1 MKKIVMMLFMQ
12 MAALT
17 LFAQLTLQG
26 KVTGAGGEPL
36 PGASVVLE
44 GTYYGISTESD
55 GSFSFTRISPGKY
68 ALVVSFVGYESHRQ
82 VVSTGSDAA
91 AGEPAGD
98 IEIRLIPKVIYTEEV
113 MVQASRAKEK
123 TPIAFSDLSGE
134 SLQSRNMGQDL
145 PFLLA
150 QTPSVV
156 ATSDAGNGIG
166 YTSFRVRGADMNRM
180 NVTVNG
186 IPLNDAESHTTFFVD
201 QPDLASSAE
210 AIQIQRGAGTST
222 NGAAAFGASVNL
234 QTLALQPDAYARII
248 SSAGSFHTF
257 RNTLALGTGLLG
269 NHFSFDAR
277 LSGIRSDGF
286 IDRSFSN
293 LKSYYLSGGW
303 YSAHTVVR
311 AVAFTGWEKTY
322 QAWNGVPSVR
332 LHNDLAGMK
341 GYGEHG
347 LYSADETAH
356 LIASDP
362 RTYNLYTYEN
372 QVDLY
377 QQDNVQLHLTHRFSS
392 SLHGHA
398 ALHHTH
404 GEGYYEQ
411 FRARDK
417 FTNYAL
423 PNPEVH
429 GTVITRTDL
438 VRRKWLDND
447 FMGGIF
453 TLSYSHGNG
462 DLTWGGGYN
471 HYRGNHFGR
480 IIWAQYLGSVAPDH
494 EWYRNQGDKK
504 DLNSYVRGSYE
515 VVYGLRIYGDAQFR
529 HIRYSIDGIDDDLRN
544 LDQQHTYDFFNPKA
558 GIHYQPNSRNGLY
571 FSFARTHR
579 EPNRD
584 NFTDTPPG
592 APLPDAEQLND
603 LEAGWNYRS
612 SGFMAG
618 VNLYHM
624 FYHNQLVLTGLIN
637 DVGAPVMTN
646 VEKSHRSGV
655 ELVWGVKA
663 TPALRWDGNATLSR
677 NRIREF
683 TEYVDDWDNG
693 GQQALPLGTTHLAFS
708 PGIIAN
714 SQLTWQPGDFIF
726 HLISAYTGRQYIDNT
741 ASKERALVPWLV
753 NHLKAAYSPKSRT
766 FKKLTFHLQV
776 NNLLNEEYESNAWA
790 YSYILG
796 GKRYTMD
803 GYFPQAGRHFMAGI
817 DIAF

>member
-44 GTYYGISTESD
+44 GTYYGISTGSD
-55 GSFSFTRISPGKY
+55 GSFSFTRLSPGEY
-68 ALVVSFVGYESHRQ
+68 TLVVSFVGYESHRHIFSIGHDSSARP
-82 VVSTGSDAA
+82 VRHID
-91 AGEPAGD
+91 
-98 IEIRLIPKVIYTEEV
+98 IRLNPRIIYTEEV

-123 TPIAFSDLSGE
+123 TPVAFSDLSGE

-145 PFLLA
+145 PLLLA

-166 YTSFRVRGADMNRM
+166 YTSFRVRGTDMNRM

-248 SSAGSFHTF
+248 SSAGSFQTF
-257 RNTLALGTGLLG
+257 RNTLALGSGLLD

-286 IDRSFSN
+286 IDRASSN

-332 LHNDLAGMK
+332 LNNDLAGMQR
-341 GYGEHG
+341 YGDHG
-347 LYSADETAH
+347 LYSAEETAH
-356 LIASDP
+356 LIASDS

-377 QQDNVQLHLTHRFSS
+377 QQDNVQLHLTHRFSA
-392 SLHGHA
+392 SLHGNV

-417 FTNYAL
+417 FSNYAL
-423 PNPEVH
+423 PNPDVN
-429 GTVITRTDL
+429 GTAITRTDL

-447 FMGGIF
+447 FTGGIF
-453 TLSYSHGNG
+453 SLTTSCGNG

-471 HYRGNHFGR
+471 HYRGDHFGR
-480 IIWAQYLGSVAPDH
+480 IIWAQHLGSVAPDH
-494 EWYRNQGDKK
+494 EWYRNEGDKK

-515 VVYGLRIYGDAQFR
+515 VAPGLRIYGDVQYR

-544 LDQQHTYDFFNPKA
+544 LDQHHSYDFFNPKA
-558 GIHYQPNSRNGLY
+558 GLHVQLTPRSGLSL
-571 FSFARTHR
+571 SFARTHR

-592 APLPDAEQLND
+592 SALPKAEQLND
-603 LEAGWNYRS
+603 IEAGWNYRS

-618 VNLYHM
+618 INLYHM

-646 VEKSHRSGV
+646 VEKSSRSGM

-663 TPALRWDGNATLSR
+663 LQNLQWEGNATFSR
-677 NRIREF
+677 NLIRGF

-714 SQLTWQPGDFIF
+714 SQLSWQPGHFSLS
-726 HLISAYTGRQYIDNT
+726 LISSYTGKQYIDNT
-741 ASKERALVPWLV
+741 ASGERALDPWLV
-753 NHLKAAYSPKSRT
+753 NHLKAAWSLKSRT
-766 FKKLTFHLQV
+766 FKTLTFHLQI
-776 NNLLNEEYESNAWA
+776 NNLLNEEYESNAWV

-796 GKRYTMD
+796 GERFTMD

-817 DIAF
+817 DIGF